1 MNMKLKMAAMMAAAL
16 FVVTTQSQALVS
28 LSTVSG
34 GYIFES
40 DGVTLAN
47 GIATYLID
55 KDGDG
60 FGDLTLPTTFIPDL
74 DDSMIGKIEIVDG
87 FINGALPDFALG
99 GGIDIGD
106 NILLVF
112 YPGLTMS
119 ATQPGYSQPF
129 GTFRTDSIPAFSDI
143 NFKVPSDGI
152 YALNHYTLDAGGDL
166 ANNAMV
172 ANQVTQA
179 IPEPSSIALVVLG
192 LVGVI
197 AGRKFKRS

>member
-16 FVVTTQSQALVS
+16 FAVTTQSQALVS
-28 LSTVSG
+28 LSTVSAAN
-34 GYIFES
+34 IFES

-55 KDGDG
+55 EDGDG
-60 FGDLTLPTTFIPDL
+60 FGDLTLPTTFVPDL
-74 DDSMIGKIEIVDG
+74 DDSMIGKIEIIDG
-87 FINGALPDFALG
+87 IINGSLPDFALG
-99 GGIDIGD
+99 SGIDIGD
-106 NILLVF
+106 DILLVF

-129 GTFRTDSIPAFSDI
+129 GTFRTDSIPDFSDI
-143 NFKVPSDGI
+143 SFNVPSDGI
-152 YALNHYTLDAGGDL
+152 YALNAFTIEMGGNL
-166 ANNAMV
+166 ANDSMV